1 MRISTI
7 GFQIDASQQMQALES
22 DINTTQ
28 SQLSTSKKLQ
38 SAADDPA
45 GMAQVNQLD
54 AQISASKQY
63 QSNSSVLNSNLQ
75 IEEQSLTD
83 ATNVMQSARDLTLQA
98 NDPSLTPSQRQDI
111 STQLQQLLQQLV
123 STANSTDSNG
133 NYVFAGQTSGTLPFA
148 QSGSSVAYNGSTSVS
163 HVQIGQNQRISS
175 GDTGASVFMN
185 IPAGNGTFTTAVS
198 ATNTGSATIDTGTVV
213 SSAQWTPD
221 TYTITFSDPTHYTVT
236 DGAGNPVTDG
246 AGNPITDDT
255 FTSPGTIAF
264 NGIST
269 TVTGTPAAGDT
280 FTVAAAGTASAF
292 STISNL
298 ITTLNNP
305 QLNSAQIAAQVGNT
319 LEQIDGAISN
329 FGNVQASVGARIN
342 AISAAN
348 TSAQNAQTSMSA
360 SVSAIQ
366 DVDYAAA
373 TTRLSTEELALQ
385 AAQESYASIAKL
397 SLFNYIQ

>member
-7 GFQIDASQQMQALES
+7 GFQIDAAQQMQALEA

-45 GMAQVNQLD
+45 GMAQVNQLNG
-54 AQISASKQY
+54 QISASKQY
-63 QSNSSVLNSNLQ
+63 QANGSVLNANLQ

-83 ATNVMQSARDLTLQA
+83 ATNVMQSARDLAVQA
-98 NDPSLTPSQRQDI
+98 NNPALTPSQRQDI

-123 STANSTDSNG
+123 SSANSTDSNG
-133 NYVFAGQTSGTLPFA
+133 NYVFAGQTSGTVPFA
-148 QSGSSVAYNGSTSVS
+148 QSGSSVAYNGSGSVNQ
-163 HVQIGQNQRISS
+163 VQISPNQRISS
-175 GDTGASVFMN
+175 GDTGANVFMN

-198 ATNTGSATIDTGTVV
+198 STNTGSATIDTGTVV
-213 SSAQWTPD
+213 NSTQWVPD
-221 TYTITFSDPTHYTVT
+221 TYTITFSDPTDYTVT
-236 DGAGNPVTDG
+236 DGAGNPVTSG
-246 AGNPITDDT
+246 T

-305 QLNSAQIAAQVGNT
+305 KLNSAQIAAQVGNT
-319 LEQIDGAISN
+319 LEQMDGAISN

-342 AISAAN
+342 AITAAN
-348 TSAQNAQTSMSA
+348 NTAQSAQTNMTA